1 MDCSPTSPL
10 AWLSQARFLEQVIIF
25 SSRGSSW
32 SRDQTHV
39 SCIAGG
45 FFAAEPSGKPVCLTS
60 LLKKTISLNCADV
73 HLIGERLGNVKW
85 IPLFPFF
92 WACFSDRF
100 AKTREASVC
109 FLWKLWNIIRIKKTE
124 VEREREG
131 ERQKRIGVFCQH
143 LCQRL
148 SCQDDESLL
157 LICRYCFDTWC
168 WN

>member
-1 MDCSPTSPL
+1 MS
-10 AWLSQARFLEQVIIF
+10 FL
-25 SSRGSSW
+25 RGSSW
-32 SRDQTHV
+32 LRDQTHV

-60 LLKKTISLNCADV
+60 LLKKTISLNCVDV

-85 IPLFPFF
+85 ISLFPFF

-109 FLWKLWNIIRIKKTE
+109 FLWKLWNIIMIKKTE

-131 ERQKRIGVFCQH
+131 DTGTERDRKGLGFAVTIFVKE
-143 LCQRL
+143 L